1 MYAHGKK
8 RSFIFQDSGQEP
20 ETYCMAK
27 NALSFFKKVVAK
39 NLKPIVYEYMGK
51 LNDLLLG
58 LHKKRKV
65 RVISFN

>member
-1 MYAHGKK
+1 
-8 RSFIFQDSGQEP
+8 
-20 ETYCMAK
+20 MAK